1 MLQVKFF
8 PFNAFSEN
16 TYIISN
22 EKKNAIIIDPGNFL
36 PREDSAFFD
45 YIEQNELK
53 PIQIVNTHCHLDH
66 VLGVHACKEKYQI
79 PFSFHSTE
87 QQVLDWAPEA
97 AMRYGVP
104 MVHSPKA
111 DFYLK
116 EGDNIMLDDDK
127 LKILFAPGHSPGHVC
142 FYSAANNFVIAGDV
156 IFQSSIGRTDLPG
169 GDFDTLMQS
178 IHSQIFTLPDETI
191 IYCGHGPST
200 TVGIEKMNNP
210 YVKSL

>member
-53 PIQIVNTHCHLDH
+53 PTQIINTHCHLDH

-79 PFSFHSTE
+79 PFSFHATE

-111 DFYLK
+111 DFYIK

-127 LKILFAPGHSPGHVC
+127 LKI
-142 FYSAANNFVIAGDV
+142 
-156 IFQSSIGRTDLPG
+156 IGGGGVKIYRTDL
-169 GDFDTLMQS
+169 L
-178 IHSQIFTLPDETI
+178 IFTNRKE
-191 IYCGHGPST
+191 IYAFNNIDTEIADGDYLIPSKNL
-200 TVGIEKMNNP
+200 VFK
-210 YVKSL
+210 LD